1 MSRIMVT
8 SREPLKVP
16 GEVVYRVRPLE
27 VPLQDESNTEAVKK
41 SAVQLFLNHARSIN
55 RQFASDEPSIS
66 LASTICRRLDGLPL
80 AIELAASRAATL
92 GIRELADNLDDRFM
106 ILTGGYR
113 TALPQHQTLMA
124 TFDWSYGLLSAK
136 EQMVLRKLGVFPST
150 FDLVAAI
157 AVSSEGEVG
166 PVDVLEAVC
175 ALAEKSLLMTEFH
188 SGSVSYRLLETSRAY
203 ALRKLAD
210 NGEERRAE
218 QSFLCYVCARLR
230 ATTIALSDPDQTAC
244 NEFRTQLD
252 DVRAALHLA
261 FSEKGNTALGAE
273 LIAMAS
279 PFFIELGLCAE
290 VQKHARCALDS
301 LETLDG
307 AKISNDAHKQLLFA
321 MTGGR
326 EIVALGAHAHM
337 LGSVADSAHSAYF
350 AELAAYPS
358 LN

>member
-1 MSRIMVT
+1 
-8 SREPLKVP
+8 
-16 GEVVYRVRPLE
+16 
-27 VPLQDESNTEAVKK
+27 
-41 SAVQLFLNHARSIN
+41 
-55 RQFASDEPSIS
+55 
-66 LASTICRRLDGLPL
+66 
-80 AIELAASRAATL
+80 
-92 GIRELADNLDDRFM
+92 
-106 ILTGGYR
+106 
-113 TALPQHQTLMA
+113 
-124 TFDWSYGLLSAK
+124 
-136 EQMVLRKLGVFPST
+136 
-150 FDLVAAI
+150 
-157 AVSSEGEVG
+157 
-166 PVDVLEAVC
+166 
-175 ALAEKSLLMTEFH
+175 LLMTEFH